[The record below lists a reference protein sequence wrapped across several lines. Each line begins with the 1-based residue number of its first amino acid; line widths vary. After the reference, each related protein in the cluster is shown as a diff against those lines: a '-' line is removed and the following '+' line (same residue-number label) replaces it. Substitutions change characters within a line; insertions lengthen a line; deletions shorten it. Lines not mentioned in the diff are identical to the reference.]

1 MEEELGMN
9 CTSFLRDDDEE
20 DEEEE
25 EDIFDCVESKQIATT
40 VAEGEDG
47 SGDENEN
54 ESLLVRYDIN
64 SDVSL

>member
-9 CTSFLRDDDEE
+9 VTSFLRDEDD
-20 DEEEE
+20 E
-25 EDIFDCVESKQIATT
+25 EDIFDCIESKQIAK
-40 VAEGEDG
+40 GEDG

-54 ESLLVRYDIN
+54 ESLLVRYNTN